1 MHTLPRRAFGQNPLQ
16 GPAVHVQ
23 PAGGLGYIMI
33 AQFVDALDVFPADAV
48 SRHWIL
54 RGRGFGVGAG
64 EEGFD
69 DVFDIGRL

>member
-1 MHTLPRRAFGQNPLQ
+1 M
-16 GPAVHVQ
+16 HVQ
-23 PAGGLGYIMI
+23 STGGFADIMV
-33 AQFVDALDVFPADAV
+33 AELVDALDVFPADAV